1 MQSLEN
7 RIAAL
12 ETANP
17 PADGFTIIR
26 RIVSPGHLDA
36 EIHRL
41 RDDDGKLWTRLP
53 GETEQELIDRA
64 SLEAKRSPWGVAR
77 LIGDD
82 AEVVPC

>member
-1 MQSLEN
+1 MQAIEK

-12 ETANP
+12 EQASP
-17 PADGFTIIR
+17 PAEEMTIIR
-26 RIVSPGHLDA
+26 RIVNPGHLDA
-36 EIHRL
+36 EIYRL
-41 RDDDGKLWTRLP
+41 RDDDGKLWTRHT
-53 GETEQELIDRA
+53 GESEQELIDRA

>member
-1 MQSLEN
+1 MHPLEK

-12 ETANP
+12 ESVNP
-17 PADGFTIIR
+17 PSEEMTII
-26 RIVSPGHLDA
+26 IKAMSPVGLNSQ
-36 EIHRL
+36 IHRL

-53 GETEQELIDRA
+53 GETEQALIDRA

-77 LIGDD
+77 LISDD

>member
-1 MQSLEN
+1 MQSLEK

-12 ETANP
+12 ESVNP
-17 PADGFTIIR
+17 PAEEMTII
-26 RIVSPGHLDA
+26 IKGVSPERRNA

-41 RDDDGKLWTRLP
+41 RDDDGNLWTRQP

-64 SLEAKRSPWGVAR
+64 SLEAKRSPCGVAR